1 MASDMSKWDNDM
13 TLYLFTSLTAGSSH
27 IVTATSR
34 IETILRANRI
44 PFTYI
49 DTATNED
56 AKRLYMRRGQGK
68 KFPLLVKEGYFLGGI
83 TEVEEWNEFGE
94 LEDEI
99 GEVAE
104 PETSI
109 VTAPLKAGFASP
121 YPLNASAGDKKK
133 PASSGAS
140 IASSKK
146 DKDADETPR
155 VSLEAAQA
163 FGKAGNEAASIAA
176 SKKSAPSIK
185 SNLSTHSTLPDKT
198 SESQSLDAFSP
209 RPSVDSAVPA
219 PLGLGSKSPSPTGQT
234 FAGNTE
240 HASHRGSTMSA
251 ATDDAIK
258 ALEEALAIPE
268 GDEVDVS
275 SLSLK
280 EEPAAADEGASVKD
294 HAGSK
299 EDITKVDSS
308 SATTA
313 VVDDRSSVAAP
324 STAPTEKEEQEAHA
338 SAPAKDNDAS
348 APEASHANLAPQDD
362 DTPKASTDEIREKG
376 IDPSFDNT
384 REVKEEEDTEKKGKE
399 TTATTTGEQQATT
412 TVAGDEDVTAPTSSA
427 SS

>member
-49 DTATNED
+49 DTATNDD
-56 AKRLYMRRGQGK
+56 ARRLYMRRGQGK

-94 LEDEI
+94 LLDEI
-99 GEVAE
+99 GDVAE

-121 YPLNASAGDKKK
+121 YPLNAAGDRKSTAT
-133 PASSGAS
+133 ASSGAS

-146 DKDADETPR
+146 DKENDETPR

-163 FGKAGNEAASIAA
+163 FGKAGSEAASIAA

-185 SNLSTHSTLPDKT
+185 SNLSTHSTLPDK
-198 SESQSLDAFSP
+198 SNDSLDAFSP
-209 RPSVDSAVPA
+209 RPSVDSAMPR
-219 PLGLGSKSPSPTGQT
+219 PLGLGGPKTPSPTGQT
-234 FAGNTE
+234 FASNTGPTTN
-240 HASHRGSTMSA
+240 RQSTMTV
-251 ATDDAIK
+251 ATNDAIK

-268 GDEVDVS
+268 DQEIDLS
-275 SLSLK
+275 SLSLQ
-280 EEPAAADEGASVKD
+280 EDDSVLNEDVPAKD
-294 HAGSK
+294 NAGSK
-299 EDITKVDSS
+299 EDMTKVDSI
-308 SATTA
+308 SASTA
-313 VVDDRSSVAAP
+313 VVDDKSSFVAP
-324 STAPTEKEEQEAHA
+324 STPT
-338 SAPAKDNDAS
+338 KDNDARE
-348 APEASHANLAPQDD
+348 PEATPTNLAPQDD
-362 DTPKASTDEIREKG
+362 NTPRVSSDVVREKG
-376 IDPSFDNT
+376 FDAPSFNNNQEGDN
-384 REVKEEEDTEKKGKE
+384 VKEEEDTEKKGKE
-399 TTATTTGEQQATT
+399 TTAPTTGEQQATT
-412 TVAGDEDVTAPTSSA
+412 TVAGDENVTAPASSSA

>member
-27 IVTATSR
+27 VVTATSR

-121 YPLNASAGDKKK
+121 YPLNAPADQKK

-140 IASSKK
+140 VASSKRNK
-146 DKDADETPR
+146 ENDETPR

-176 SKKSAPSIK
+176 SKKSTPSIL
-185 SNLSTHSTLPDKT
+185 SNSTTHTTLPDKT
-198 SESQSLDAFSP
+198 NESLDAFSP

-219 PLGLGSKSPSPTGQT
+219 PLGLGNKSPSPTGQT

-240 HASHRGSTMSA
+240 HAAHRGSTMSA

-258 ALEEALAIPE
+258 ALEDALAIPE
-268 GDEVDVS
+268 DQEADIS
-275 SLSLK
+275 SLSIK
-280 EEPAAADEGASVKD
+280 EEAIVSNEDVSGRD
-294 HAGSK
+294 NAGSK

-313 VVDDRSSVAAP
+313 VVDDRSSIDAP
-324 STAPTEKEEQEAHA
+324 STAPTEKEEQQEAQP
-338 SAPAKDNDAS
+338 SVPAKDDANP
-348 APEASHANLAPQDD
+348 PEATPANLAPPDD
-362 DTPKASTDEIREKG
+362 NTPRASTDEIREKG
-376 IDPSFDNT
+376 IDLSYDNNL
-384 REVKEEEDTEKKGKE
+384 EGKEEEDTEKKGKE
-399 TTATTTGEQQATT
+399 TTATPTGEQQATA
-412 TVAGDEDVTAPTSSA
+412 TVAGDESVTAPTTSA
-427 SS
+427 SP